1 MQRAD
6 PLAFRQAASRF
17 ATGVAVLTALD
28 SRGEVC
34 GMTAAAPAFFSRR
47 ATTGSSLV

>member
-17 ATGVAVLTALD
+17 ATGVAVSMINFTIISVL
-28 SRGEVC
+28 
-34 GMTAAAPAFFSRR
+34 AFRR
-47 ATTGSSLV
+47 SQTVLVV